1 MISSRTI
8 AICSAVTALGM
19 TMLMPGSDSLWI
31 DEAQTFHHMAQPTLS
46 ALCLGLLA
54 DHKSEALMPLGMFV
68 AWLGGQLVGMSEW
81 QMRAPNI
88 LWAALAVL
96 AFVRLG
102 KLWRAPWAPLLLA
115 TQPFLWFYANEARPY
130 AFQIGCGAW
139 LAAGCAE
146 VLQSRRLD
154 ARSLDILLVAS
165 AALVASTLFGMV
177 TVGAVAVVLGM
188 LWRRERWL
196 IVRGARARI
205 ALGALWCAAFGA
217 YYVWRVASGAKGA
230 KIWDVG
236 LQNLGFALY
245 EFAGFSGFGPGRDEL
260 RELARTR
267 GAAGAVDGLA
277 AYLIWIV
284 LLSLLLAAVG
294 VMLRAA
300 WQEGEWR
307 REIAFYA
314 AVCALVGGTTLALA
328 LVARFPFWGRH
339 LAPAFPFYCAL
350 LVLGLG
356 YIQRTNLPAVV
367 RLGVLASL
375 LALLA
380 FSSAQLRWS
389 PRHAKDDY
397 RSAVASAVSALR
409 AGRDV
414 WWSASPEAA
423 AYYGLAVSKGTRQPG
438 KATFLSLD
446 KPEQTAILPVP
457 DVIII
462 SKRDI
467 YDPIGQVGRL
477 ITAKQFRPTKH
488 FKAFTVWER

>member
-1 MISSRTI
+1 
-8 AICSAVTALGM
+8 
-19 TMLMPGSDSLWI
+19 MPGTESLWI
-31 DEAQTFHHMAQPTLS
+31 DEAQTFHHMVQPTLG
-46 ALCLGLLA
+46 ALFSSLLA
-54 DHKSEALMPLGMFV
+54 GQKSEALMPLGMFV

-102 KLWRAPWAPLLLA
+102 QLWRAPWAPLLLA

-130 AFQIGCGAW
+130 AFQIACGAW
-139 LAAGCAE
+139 LAVGCAE
-146 VLQSRRLD
+146 VLESRRLD

-177 TVGAVAVVLGM
+177 TVGAVAVVLGT
-188 LWRRERWL
+188 LGRRERWL
-196 IVRGARARI
+196 IVRGTRARI

-230 KIWDVG
+230 KMWDVG
-236 LQNLGFALY
+236 VQNLGFALY
-245 EFAGFSGFGPGRDEL
+245 EFAGFAGLGPGRDEL
-260 RELARTR
+260 RELART
-267 GAAGAVDGLA
+267 GSVLGVIHGLA
-277 AYLIWIV
+277 ADFIWIV
-284 LLSLLLAAVG
+284 LLSLLLAVVG

-300 WQEGEWR
+300 WQKGERR
-307 REIAFYA
+307 REVAFYA
-314 AVCALVGGTTLALA
+314 AICALVAGATLALA

-339 LAPAFPFYCAL
+339 LAPVFPFYCAL
-350 LVLGLG
+350 LVLAFHCL
-356 YIQRTNLPAVV
+356 QRTSWPAVV
-367 RLGVLASL
+367 RVGVMASL

-397 RSAVASAVSALR
+397 RSAVRTALSALR
-409 AGRDV
+409 AGDKV
-414 WWSASPEAA
+414 WWSADTEAA
-423 AYYGLAVSKGTRQPG
+423 AYYRLPLSKGTPEPR
-438 KATFLSLD
+438 KATLLLLD
-446 KPEQTAILPVP
+446 RPELIAILPVP
-457 DVIII
+457 DMIIM

-467 YDPIGQVGRL
+467 YDPTGRVAQL
-477 ITAKQFRPTKH
+477 ITTKGFRPTQY

>member
-1 MISSRTI
+1 MTSNRTI
-8 AICSAVTALGM
+8 AFCSAGAALAM
-19 TMLMPGSDSLWI
+19 TVLMPGSESLWI
-31 DEAQTFHHMAQPTLS
+31 DEAWTFHHMAQPTLG
-46 ALCLGLLA
+46 ALCSGLLA
-54 DHKSEALMPLGMFV
+54 DQKSDALMPLGMVV
-68 AWLGGQLVGMSEW
+68 AWLGGRLVGTSEW

-88 LWAALAVL
+88 LWATLAVL

-102 KLWRAPWAPLLLA
+102 HLWRVPWAPLVIA
-115 TQPFLWFYANEARPY
+115 AQPFLWFYANEARPY

-146 VLQSRRLD
+146 VLEARRID

-165 AALVASTLFGMV
+165 AALGASTLFGMV
-177 TVGAVAVVLGM
+177 TVGAVAVVLGT

-196 IVRGARARI
+196 IVRGTRARI

-245 EFAGFSGFGPGRDEL
+245 EFTGFGGLGPGRDEL
-260 RELARTR
+260 RELARR
-267 GAAGAVDGLA
+267 GGVLGAIDGLA
-277 AYLIWIV
+277 ADPIWIV

-300 WQEGEWR
+300 WQRGEWR

-314 AVCALVGGTTLALA
+314 AICALVGGTTFALA
-328 LVARFPFWGRH
+328 LMARFPFWGRH
-339 LAPAFPFYCAL
+339 LAPVFPFYCAL

-356 YIQRTNLPAVV
+356 YMQRTYWPAMVRVGVV
-367 RLGVLASL
+367 GSL
-375 LALLA
+375 LGLLA
-380 FSSAQLRWS
+380 FSSVRLRWS

-397 RSAVASAVSALR
+397 RSAAATAVSAVR

-414 WWSASPEAA
+414 WWSANPEAA
-423 AYYGLAVSKGTRQPG
+423 AYYGLAVSRTPQRG
-438 KATFLSLD
+438 KATLLALA
-446 KPEQTAILPVP
+446 TAERIATLPVP
-457 DVIII
+457 EMVII
-462 SKRDI
+462 SKPDV
-467 YDPIGQVGRL
+467 YDPAGEVVRL
-477 ITAKQFRPTKH
+477 ITANRFRPTQR